1 MALQQYQFA
10 ADPTQPDWLDRLAA
24 MSREPVATCR
34 YLDDEAIRRI
44 REAAD
49 EDFRRIER
57 ELRQRFPEFYG
68 KTRDES
74 LG

>member
-1 MALQQYQFA
+1 MAFEQHQTPV
-10 ADPTQPDWLDRLAA
+10 DPALPDWLDRLAA
-24 MSREPVATCR
+24 MTREPVPTCR
-34 YLDDEAIRRI
+34 YLDDEAMRGI

-49 EDFRRIER
+49 EDYRRIER

-68 KTRDES
+68 MTRNES